1 MTNMKP
7 DAIFNLPDANDEKAT
22 ASHRDAVLLFYSD
35 LFQEI
40 DDALTDALPK
50 VLSTFGLYEGPVDL
64 AVHAPNTRYLVRQAL
79 SKRSKLIRDEDDV
92 LFDMMRVSN
101 CGLCVKTSF
110 GEVRIL
116 KSPSDGLPKALS
128 DARVRFSTNSQ
139 MVFFF
144 AAEALQRI
152 LTLNI
157 FVLWKMDAEFKY
169 SGMEI
174 ACPRRTHDNGDI
186 ECYWIAKWPG
196 RNRIRLVEPARTNV
210 TDLDEIT
217 ALPLDDKKSKS

>member
-1 MTNMKP
+1 MTSMKP
-7 DAIFNLPDANDEKAT
+7 DAIFNLPPVNDEKAT
-22 ASHRDAVLLFYSD
+22 TAHRDSVLRFYGD
-35 LFQEI
+35 MFQEI
-40 DDALTDALPK
+40 DDALDDALPK

-79 SKRSKLIRDEDDV
+79 NKKSTLTRDEDEV
-92 LFDMMRVSN
+92 VFDMMRVSN

-116 KSPSDGLPKALS
+116 KAPSDGLPKALS

-139 MVFFF
+139 MVFHF
-144 AAEALQRI
+144 AEEVLERI
-152 LTLNI
+152 PNLNL

-169 SGMEI
+169 IGIEI
-174 ACPRRTHDNGDI
+174 ACPRRTKNNGDI

-196 RNRIRLVEPARTNV
+196 RNRIKLVEPSRISKN
-210 TDLDEIT
+210 DLDEIT